1 MLSIK
6 FVNKLF
12 SDKFKVLKIIISIS
26 IVLIAVLYGEIRGP
40 QIYPGYLEAVK
51 SPKIYLDKE
60 FGFGGKIIKIEEK
73 YILVKINKKE
83 VIVNLSLPKEKL
95 NYNITGT
102 AIFNKNQDLEPIK
115 YHLSNLRTYKVYF
128 SLIPLLI
135 ILYLFFKKYHA

>member
-1 MLSIK
+1 MK
-6 FVNKLF
+6 FVNKIF
-12 SDKFKVLKIIISIS
+12 SNEFRLLKIITPLFIII
-26 IVLIAVLYGEIRGP
+26 IVIFYGEIKGP

-51 SPKIYLDKE
+51 SPKLYLDKE

-95 NYNITGT
+95 NYNITGM
-102 AIFNKNQDLEPIK
+102 AVFNKNQDLEPIK
-115 YHLSNLRTYKVYF
+115 YHLSNLRIYKIYI

-135 ILYLFFKKYHA
+135 TLYLFFKKYHA